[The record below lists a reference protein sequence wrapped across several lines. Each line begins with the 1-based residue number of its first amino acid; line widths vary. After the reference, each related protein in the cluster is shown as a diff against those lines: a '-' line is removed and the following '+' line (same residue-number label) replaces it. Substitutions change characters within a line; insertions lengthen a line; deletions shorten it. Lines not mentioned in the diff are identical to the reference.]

1 MRIQKYPRI
10 IQDARTSKN
19 TAFLVVPAMA
29 SFNLRIFANR
39 KKQQQ
44 KSCKDRNL
52 WHRWHHLLQHIAMSV
67 VSLLDWP
74 WEPNLLEQ
82 IGMDVRGQHV

>member
-1 MRIQKYPRI
+1 
-10 IQDARTSKN
+10 
-19 TAFLVVPAMA
+19 MA

-39 KKQQQ
+39 KTAAKILQGPM
-44 KSCKDRNL
+44 DL
-52 WHRWHHLLQHIAMSV
+52 WHSWHHLLQHIAMSV

-82 IGMDVRGQHV
+82 IGMDVRGQHE